1 MLTDGISWLVAVP
14 CLDDAGTGEPR
25 QVDIFLAGGCNPVL
39 AWLQVAGEL
48 WLADGYGLL
57 AGLLIGSAW

>member
-1 MLTDGISWLVAVP
+1 MEMPLKKGIPIQL
-14 CLDDAGTGEPR
+14 
-25 QVDIFLAGGCNPVL
+25 QLAEGCNPVLALAEGCNPVL

-48 WLADGYGLL
+48 WLADGCGLL

>member
-1 MLTDGISWLVAVP
+1 MLVNRWYHVMEMPLKKGIPIQL
-14 CLDDAGTGEPR
+14 
-25 QVDIFLAGGCNPVL
+25 QLAEGCNPVL

-48 WLADGYGLL
+48 WLADGCGLL